1 MILIT
6 SANYV
11 NFGLTSEF
19 GHIPPC
25 MLPVQ
30 NKRLYE
36 HQYALIEKLQTNL
49 NNRENVYI
57 SLPDDYEIPLFDEIK
72 LGRLN
77 ISVIKISSKLSLL
90 SSVKEA
96 IEKYANDDEPIRIL
110 LGDTLFSELPTALD
124 VYLYGTSEDDYKWDY
139 SDSNN
144 VYSGYFA
151 FSNKE
156 KLLSAINYVYNNGD
170 RNNFTDI
177 IEKYSLTGVKSTGW
191 LDFGLQ
197 NTYYRSISKF
207 TTQREFNSLHITK
220 HSVRKY
226 SKDTHKMQAESNWY
240 YSLPSDMKHFAPAIW
255 NTYTHGYEI
264 EYLYLSSLANMY
276 VYGES
281 SYNTWVNII
290 NACCEY
296 LTAEYSHTCTDAES
310 VAKTNNLLFTYK
322 TLSRISKYA
331 KDKSFDLN
339 HSLLLNGK
347 SLPSVNDIILE
358 MDKHIEKDV
367 VRFTSIMHG
376 DFCFS
381 NTLYDFKSQS
391 VKVIDPRGLSAD
403 GSEITNYGDLRYD
416 VAKLAHSI
424 IGKYDFIMAGRF
436 EYSESSKY
444 DIRFHVYDNNNC
456 IIAKYFLDRMSSC
469 YNITTDTIY
478 PIMINLFL
486 SMLPLH
492 NDNVLRQKALL
503 ANALQLYLEYKLL

>member
-1 MILIT
+1 M
-6 SANYV
+6 
-11 NFGLTSEF
+11 
-19 GHIPPC
+19 
-25 MLPVQ
+25 
-30 NKRLYE
+30 
-36 HQYALIEKLQTNL
+36 
-49 NNRENVYI
+49 
-57 SLPDDYEIPLFDEIK
+57 
-72 LGRLN
+72 
-77 ISVIKISSKLSLL
+77 
-90 SSVKEA
+90 
-96 IEKYANDDEPIRIL
+96 
-110 LGDTLFSELPTALD
+110 
-124 VYLYGTSEDDYKWDY
+124 
-139 SDSNN
+139 
-144 VYSGYFA
+144 
-151 FSNKE
+151 
-156 KLLSAINYVYNNGD
+156 SAINYVYYNGD

-177 IEKYSLTGVKSTGW
+177 IEKYSLTGVKSSGW

-220 HSVRKY
+220 YSVRKY
-226 SKDTHKMQAESNWY
+226 SKDTHKMQAEANWY
-240 YSLPSDMKHFAPAIW
+240 YSLPSDMKHFAPAIYDA
-255 NTYTHGYEI
+255 YTNGYEI

-296 LTAEYSHTCTDAES
+296 LTAEYLHTCNDAES
-310 VAKTNNLLFTYK
+310 VAKTNNLLFTDK

-331 KDKSFDLN
+331 EDKSFDLN
-339 HSLLLNGK
+339 HTLLLNGK
-347 SLPSVNDIILE
+347 SIPSVNDIILE
-358 MDKHIEKDV
+358 MDSLIEKDA

-403 GSEITNYGDLRYD
+403 SKEITNYGDLRYD

-444 DIRFHVYDNNNC
+444 DIKFNIYDNDNC
-456 IIAKYFLDRMSSC
+456 RIVKYFLDRMSSL

-492 NDNVLRQKALL
+492 NDNILRQKALL
-503 ANALQLYLEYKLL
+503 ANALRLYSEYKSL

>member
-6 SANYV
+6 SASYV
-11 NFGLTSEF
+11 NFGLISEF

-36 HQYALIEKLQTNL
+36 HQYRLIETLQAQLAT
-49 NNRENVYI
+49 RETLYI
-57 SLPDDYEIPLFDEIK
+57 SFPADYSVPLFDEIK
-72 LGRLN
+72 LSQLGMH
-77 ISVIKISSKLSLL
+77 IIKISSKLSLL
-90 SSVKEA
+90 ESVREA
-96 IEKYANDDEPIRIL
+96 VSDYADDDEPIRIL
-110 LGDTLFSELPTALD
+110 LGDTLFSYLPSTLD
-124 VYLYGTSEDDYKWDY
+124 IYLYGNSEDDYKWDY
-139 SDSNN
+139 ADSNK

-151 FSNKE
+151 FASKS
-156 KLLSAINYVYNNGD
+156 KLLNAMNYVYYNGD
-170 RNNFTDI
+170 RHHFTDI
-177 IEKYSLTGVKSTGW
+177 IKEYKLSGVESSGW

-220 HSVRKY
+220 FAVRKY
-226 SKDTHKMQAESNWY
+226 SKDVRKMQAEANWY
-240 YSLPSDMKHFAPAIW
+240 ITLPSDMKHFAPAIW
-255 NTYTHGYEI
+255 STYVDGYEI
-264 EYLYLSSLANMY
+264 EYFYLSSLANMY

-281 SYNTWVNII
+281 SFNTWVNVI

-296 LTAEYSHTCTDAES
+296 LTAEYAHKCENPAL
-310 VAKTNNLLFTYK
+310 VAKINNSLFTSK
-322 TLSRISKYA
+322 TESRISKYA
-331 KDKSFDLN
+331 VTNSFDVN
-339 HSLLLNGK
+339 HSLVLNDK
-347 SLPSVNDIILE
+347 KLPSINEIIYEL
-358 MDKHIEKDV
+358 DNFIEKDATQ
-367 VRFTSIMHG
+367 FASIMHG

-381 NTLYDFKSQS
+381 NILYDFKSQS

-403 GSEITNYGDLRYD
+403 SKEITNYGDLRYD

-436 EYSESSKY
+436 EYAESSPY
-444 DIRFHVYDNNNC
+444 DMTFNIYSNVNC
-456 IIAKYFLDRMSSC
+456 RIAKYFLDRMSLC

-492 NDNVLRQKALL
+492 SDDKLRQKALL
-503 ANALQLYLEYKLL
+503 ANALRLYLEYKSL

>member
-36 HQYALIEKLQTNL
+36 HQYALIEKLQKNL
-49 NNRENVYI
+49 DSQEKVYI
-57 SLPDDYEIPLFDEIK
+57 SFPADYEIPLFDEIK
-72 LGRLN
+72 LDRLN
-77 ISVIKISSKLSLL
+77 IGIIKTSSKLSLL

-96 IEKYANDDEPIRIL
+96 IEEYANDDEPIRIL
-110 LGDTLFSELPTALD
+110 LGDTLFSELPSTLD
-124 VYLYGTSEDDYKWDY
+124 IYLYGTSEDDYKWDY

-151 FSNKE
+151 FSDKE
-156 KLLSAINYVYNNGD
+156 KLLSAMNYVYYNGD
-170 RNNFTDI
+170 RDHFTDI
-177 IEKYSLTGVKSTGW
+177 IEKYSLNGVKSAGW

-207 TTQREFNSLHITK
+207 TTQREFNSLYITK
-220 HSVRKY
+220 FSVRKC
-226 SKDTHKMQAESNWY
+226 SKDIHKMQAEANWY
-240 YSLPSDMKHFAPAIW
+240 YSLPADMKHFAPAIW
-255 NTYTHGYEI
+255 NTYACGYEI

-296 LTAEYSHTCTDAES
+296 LTAEYSHACPDADN
-310 VAKTNNLLFTYK
+310 VAKTNNLLFTDK

-331 KDKSFDLN
+331 KAESLDLD
-339 HSLLLNGK
+339 HTLILNGK
-347 SLPSVNDIILE
+347 PLPSVNDIILE
-358 MDKHIEKDV
+358 MDKLIEKDA
-367 VRFTSIMHG
+367 VRFTSVMHG

-391 VKVIDPRGLSAD
+391 IKVIDPRGLSVD
-403 GSEITNYGDLRYD
+403 SKEITNYGDLRYD

-436 EYSESSKY
+436 DYSESSPY
-444 DIRFHVYDNNNC
+444 DIKFHVYDNVNC
-456 IIAKYFLDRMSSC
+456 RIEKHFIDRMSLC

-492 NDNVLRQKALL
+492 SDDRLRQKALF
-503 ANALQLYLEYKLL
+503 ANALRLYLEYKSL